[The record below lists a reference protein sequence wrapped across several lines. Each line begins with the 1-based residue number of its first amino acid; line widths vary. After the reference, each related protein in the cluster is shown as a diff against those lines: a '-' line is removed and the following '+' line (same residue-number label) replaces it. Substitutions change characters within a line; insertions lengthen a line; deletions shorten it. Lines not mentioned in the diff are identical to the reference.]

1 VEAYRASLGHAYY
14 GLRDAWVSLPASWVE
29 GPFATAGTG
38 PSEGMPCSYSCLW
51 GTVAEGS
58 CGEGRRMAE
67 EPLKLVPEEL
77 EVLTVEVIE
86 VVLQKME

>member
-1 VEAYRASLGHAYY
+1 
-14 GLRDAWVSLPASWVE
+14 
-29 GPFATAGTG
+29 
-38 PSEGMPCSYSCLW
+38 
-51 GTVAEGS
+51 
-58 CGEGRRMAE
+58 MAE